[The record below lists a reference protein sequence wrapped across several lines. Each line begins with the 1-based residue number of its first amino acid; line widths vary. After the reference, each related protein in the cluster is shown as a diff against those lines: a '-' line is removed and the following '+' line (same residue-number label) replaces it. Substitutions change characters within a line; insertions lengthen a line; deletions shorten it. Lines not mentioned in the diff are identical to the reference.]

1 MSFRESLGKELLFFD
16 GGMGTM
22 LQAAG
27 LAPGEIPEYW
37 NMEHPEAVTDIH
49 LQYYMAGANIVETNT
64 FGANSVKMPQDIYSS
79 HDIMVKAVSLA
90 KEAAKKCHEQTGRD
104 KLFVAASMGPTGKL
118 MKPMGD
124 LTFDKAYEGFK
135 ELAVAAE
142 EAGADLALIET
153 MTDLYEIKAAVLA
166 VKENTQLPVVVS
178 AMLDESGK
186 LLTGADIKALCA
198 TLEGLRVDAV
208 GINCGF
214 GPKQIA
220 RFIPEYLSLTSLPM
234 MVNPNAGMPKTDDNG
249 DSYYDMTPE
258 AFAAEL
264 APFAEKGIFMLGG
277 CCGTNP
283 NHIRALVNAAKDMTP
298 PPVEKKYKT
307 VVASYSHA
315 VEIGRDFAI
324 IGEKI
329 NPTGNKLFKEALLNN
344 DMGAVVKLA
353 LDQQKAGAHI
363 IDVNAGLPE
372 IDEVSMLTQLMR
384 EIQAVIDA
392 PLMLDTANP
401 TAMEQAARYYNGKPF
416 INSVSGKQES
426 MDKILPIAAK
436 YGGVLIALTLDEKGI
451 PKTPEERVA
460 IALKIVDEAAR
471 YGIEKHDIVVDPL
484 TLTVSADREAPM
496 TTLETIWQ
504 LRQHGI
510 KTSIGVSN
518 VSFGLPGREKLTST
532 FLAMALSAGLRAA
545 IMNPFSD
552 EMMYVYH
559 SYMALAGKDEN
570 CRNYIKVFE
579 AHQQQAGETV
589 KKENKYSLKD
599 AIVNGLK
606 KEAREAAAALGADTP
621 PLDIINE
628 HVIPALD
635 IVGKKY
641 EDGTIYLP
649 QLLMS
654 AEASQEAFAVVKK
667 LIEASGSTGNIS
679 KGKIILA
686 TVKGDVHDIGKNI
699 VRVLLENY
707 GYDVIDLGKDV
718 PPEKIVETAKKESV
732 RLVGLSA
739 LMTTT
744 LPSMAETIRQ
754 IRAEGLKCMVVVGGA
769 VLNETYADTI
779 GADCYCKDAMATVKY
794 AEQLFEH

>member
-1 MSFRESLGKELLFFD
+1 MSFRDLLGKELLFFD

-37 NMEHPEAVTDIH
+37 NMEHPEAVCDIH
-49 LQYYMAGANIVETNT
+49 YQYYMAGANIVETNT
-64 FGANSVKMPQDIYSS
+64 FGANSVKMPQDKYTS
-79 HDIMVKAVSLA
+79 HDVMIKAVGLA
-90 KEAAKKCHEQTGRD
+90 KEAAEKCKKETGRD

-118 MKPMGD
+118 MQPMGD
-124 LTFDKAYEGFK
+124 LTFDAAYEGFK
-135 ELAVAAE
+135 ELAIAAE

-153 MTDLYEIKAAVLA
+153 MTDLYEIKAAILG
-166 VKENTQLPVVVS
+166 VKENTNLPVVVS
-178 AMLDESGK
+178 AMLDEGGK

-258 AFAAEL
+258 DFAAAL
-264 APFAEKGIFMLGG
+264 APFAEKGVFMLGG

-283 NHIRALVNAAKDMTP
+283 NHIHALVQAAKDMTP
-298 PPVEKKYKT
+298 PPVEKKHKT

-329 NPTGNKLFKEALLNN
+329 NPTGNKVFKEALLNN

-353 LDQQKAGAHI
+353 LDQQRAGAHI

-384 EIQAVIDA
+384 EIQAVVDS
-392 PLMLDTANP
+392 PLMLDTASP
-401 TAMEQAARYYNGKPF
+401 EAMEKAVRYYNGKPF
-416 INSVSGKQES
+416 INSVSGKQDS
-426 MDKILPIAAK
+426 MDRMLPIAAK

-460 IALKIVDEAAR
+460 IALKIVEEAAK

-484 TLTVSADREAPM
+484 TLTVSADKEAPM

-570 CRNYIKVFE
+570 CRKYIKVFE
-579 AHQQQAGETV
+579 AHQQTGETA
-589 KKENKYSLKD
+589 KKENKYSLKE
-599 AIVNGLK
+599 AIINGLK
-606 KEAREAAAALGADTP
+606 KEAREASEALGKDNE
-621 PLDIINE
+621 PLAIINE

-635 IVGKKY
+635 VVGKRY

-654 AEASQEAFAVVKK
+654 AEASQEAFAVVKG
-667 LIEASGSTGNIS
+667 LIEKSGNAGNIS
-679 KGKIILA
+679 KGKVVLA

-718 PPEKIVETAKKESV
+718 PAELIVETAKKEGA

-754 IRAEGLKCMVVVGGA
+754 LKDEKVDCKIAVGGA

-794 AEQLFEH
+794 AEQLFGH